1 MPNSEYKLRYLPLFY
16 EDLNEKVEY
25 IAFEKL
31 NPTAAIKLVDA
42 VEAAIVE
49 RLPIAESFETYPSLF
64 ERKHPYYRIYVD
76 NFIVFY
82 VIIDAEGGQKIME
95 VRRFLYNRENTNK
108 I

>member
-42 VEAAIVE
+42 VEAPLLQDLC
-49 RLPIAESFETYPSLF
+49 RQLYCFLCDNRCRRGSKNNGSSSFPI
-64 ERKHPYYRIYVD
+64 
-76 NFIVFY
+76 
-82 VIIDAEGGQKIME
+82 
-95 VRRFLYNRENTNK
+95 
-108 I
+108 